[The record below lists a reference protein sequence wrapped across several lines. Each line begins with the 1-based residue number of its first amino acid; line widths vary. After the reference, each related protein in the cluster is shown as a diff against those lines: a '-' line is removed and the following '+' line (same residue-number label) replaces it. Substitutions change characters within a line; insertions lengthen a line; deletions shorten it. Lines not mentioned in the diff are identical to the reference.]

1 MAFFLVETG
10 DCILE
15 RPGGAIGVSEQ
26 LGNCFL
32 KIVFYSLETKKRKK
46 KHILKPQKH
55 QISYKHRPTIFKN
68 YSKKLLFKIVFK
80 STS

>member
-1 MAFFLVETG
+1 MNSNFKFRIVAVNSERRLDGNGPMHWALVNSVMAFFLVETG

-32 KIVFYSLETKKRKK
+32 KLVFYSLETKKEKK
-46 KHILKPQKH
+46 KHI
-55 QISYKHRPTIFKN
+55 
-68 YSKKLLFKIVFK
+68 
-80 STS
+80 

>member
-32 KIVFYSLETKKRKK
+32 KIVFYSLETKKEKK
-46 KHILKPQKH
+46 NTFENHKNIKYPINIVQQFSKIILK
-55 QISYKHRPTIFKN
+55 N
-68 YSKKLLFKIVFK
+68 YFSKLFLKALP
-80 STS
+80 